1 LSFLQEGKMF
11 IFMANRSDR
20 RWTRAFRWLVAFELC
35 ALFFS
40 IAAAAEQPII
50 HITQIDSSNYPR
62 VIVHVTMTD
71 SQGNPLRDSS
81 QVKIEI
87 LEDEKPVV
95 SHQLTSAW
103 PVSSVLV
110 LDRSGS
116 MSGPKIEQA
125 KTAAMHYVEVA
136 PDSYQI
142 AVIAF
147 SGQVESLSDFTNDK
161 YLLRSRIQ
169 GLSAGGPTAL
179 QDAIASA
186 VEMLKGRQGRRAVLV
201 LTDGFENSSKSYPGQ
216 TGFDQLLSGARKA
229 GITISTVGLVGT
241 GSDVQ
246 EDYLRNLASTGGLYV
261 PVADP
266 AGLRR
271 IFERSAYL
279 LAREQQFEFYSRAPD
294 GRVGHLTT
302 NLTVDKNPGSDH
314 GIYVVPEFIPDLKG
328 HVGPYF
334 AILMALLLIPVA
346 FSKLELIFGVRR
358 FRSSRL
364 KRVTRGSRFV
374 GLTDANAGASRSFQM
389 GDVVVVCPACARP
402 HHVRSWRNN
411 FCACMYEPL
420 GKGKV
425 CYRRV
430 YPAWARHWLDAM
442 SGGKTTSSGRVWLCR
457 CSGDKNGY

>member
-1 LSFLQEGKMF
+1 LSFFEEGKMF

-20 RWTRAFRWLVAFELC
+20 RRKSAFRWLVAFELC
-35 ALFFS
+35 VLLSS
-40 IAAAAEQPII
+40 IAVAAEKPIV

-62 VIVHVTMTD
+62 VVVHVTMTD
-71 SQGNPLRDSS
+71 SQGNPLRGSS

-87 LEDEKPVV
+87 VEDGKPVM
-95 SHQLTSAW
+95 SQQLTSGW

-116 MSGPKIEQA
+116 MKGPKIEEA
-125 KTAAMHYVEVA
+125 KIAAMHYVEVA

-147 SGQVESLSDFTNDK
+147 SGQVQSLSDFTSDK
-161 YLLRSRIQ
+161 YLLRSRIE

-186 VEMLKGRQGRRAVLV
+186 INMLAGRQGRRAVLV
-201 LTDGFENSSKSYPGQ
+201 LTDGFENSSKNYPGQ
-216 TGFDQLLSGARKA
+216 AGFDQLLAGARKA
-229 GITISTVGLVGT
+229 GVTISTVGLVGN

-246 EDYLRNLASTGGLYV
+246 EDYLRNLASTGGIYV

-266 AGLRR
+266 AGLRM
-271 IFERSAYL
+271 IFERSANL
-279 LAREQQFEFYSRAPD
+279 LAREQQFEFRSSAPD
-294 GRVGHLTT
+294 GRVGHLTAEVT
-302 NLTVDKNPGSDH
+302 EGTQQGSDQAS
-314 GIYVVPEFIPDLKG
+314 YVVPEFIPDLKG
-328 HVGPYF
+328 HVSPYF

-346 FSKLELIFGVRR
+346 FSKLELIFGIRR
-358 FRSSRL
+358 FRSSGL
-364 KRVTRGSRFV
+364 KKVTCGSRFI
-374 GLTDANAGASRSFQM
+374 GLTDPNSGASRPFQT
-389 GDVVVVCPACARP
+389 GDVVVVCPACTRP

-411 FCACMYEPL
+411 LCACMYEPL

-425 CYRRV
+425 CYRRL
-430 YPAWARHWLDAM
+430 YPAWARRWLDAM

-457 CSGDKNGY
+457 CSGDKDGY